1 MQAYDEECI
10 HGLTPNTCVICKA
23 PARSVASTREPVRKA
38 KKNRKTPENSPSY
51 FNHPW
56 PLWFQM
62 RDAGAAH
69 IISRAGQRRKT
80 YYGELWTAIERQVG
94 EELGNSWRQLPYL
107 LGDIAKHVYD
117 EIGLIL
123 TALVIYEEG
132 DEHPGEGFFRLAAE
146 MGALREEDAPPVG
159 ERWEGMTTAQRDFWE
174 TQVQSLFARFAGT

>member
-1 MQAYDEECI
+1 
-10 HGLTPNTCVICKA
+10 
-23 PARSVASTREPVRKA
+23 
-38 KKNRKTPENSPSY
+38 
-51 FNHPW
+51 
-56 PLWFQM
+56 M

-69 IISRAGQRRKT
+69 IISRAGRRRKT
-80 YYGELWTAIERQVG
+80 YYGELWTAIERQAG

-107 LGDIAKHVYD
+107 LGDIAEHVYD

-123 TALVIYEEG
+123 TALVIYEGG

-159 ERWEGMTTAQRDFWE
+159 DRWEGMTTAQRDFWE

>member
-1 MQAYDEECI
+1 
-10 HGLTPNTCVICKA
+10 
-23 PARSVASTREPVRKA
+23 
-38 KKNRKTPENSPSY
+38 
-51 FNHPW
+51 
-56 PLWFQM
+56 M

-123 TALVIYEEG
+123 TALVIYEER